1 MEGLSAMT
9 RFALLI
15 GLVICWPIP
24 SIAADNPA
32 GEDLAA
38 RLRSLDGNV
47 YPRDDDKAKERTRM
61 LARDVRSRLQVA
73 SERENRAW
81 QQVKDRAGWEKFRD
95 ARLQALRAS
104 LGQFPDPPADLHV
117 RVTRTLEG
125 DGYRIENL
133 VYETRPG
140 LVATANLYTPA
151 KPGKSMPG
159 ILIVHSHHNPNTQGE
174 LQDMGMIWARQGCVV
189 LVPELLGHGER
200 RQHPFNSSKDYQ
212 RPYRVGR
219 QDYFFRYNSGVQLHL
234 IGDSLMGWMVWDQM
248 RDLDLLL
255 SRPGIDKERI
265 ILLGAV
271 AGGGDP
277 AAVVAAFDPR
287 VKAVAP
293 FNFGGPQPDYA
304 IPANAERDF
313 YYFSVADWESTR
325 CLRLGAR
332 DGFAHWVI
340 VGASAPR
347 GLIYAHEFAW
357 NRERDPVWPRLQQIF
372 GWYGA
377 SDHLDATIGKGSVR
391 GTAGPENSHCNNI
404 GPLHR
409 SKIYPILQR
418 WFDMPI
424 PQEYSKRRT
433 ADELLCL
440 TPEALK
446 VFHPRPL
453 HELAAEI
460 GGRRAADARRR
471 RADLDPEQQR
481 KQLRQ
486 DWARVLGDVE
496 PKADPKVGEQKKQTL
511 GSLTVERLALEVESG
526 IDVPLVLLAPAS
538 KSGKRLPVVLGLAQG
553 GKQGFLKHRAEAIA
567 ELLAGGAAVC
577 LLDVRGTG
585 ETRPANDSRRHT
597 GSSTMLS
604 ATEALLGQTLLG
616 SRLRDVRSALRYLRG
631 RDDLDTSRLALW
643 GDSFAPANPKDPN
656 LAVPLEVDPFP
667 NIAEP
672 LGGLLAL
679 LGALFE
685 DGIRAV
691 HVHGGLTGYDT
702 LLNSPFC
709 YVPHDA
715 LVPGALTAGDLVDVV
730 TALAPRPLRLEGL
743 VDGLNREVPAET
755 VAKTYEPA
763 RKAYRSRKAEA
774 HLYVGGNERQTES
787 AGHWLLRG
795 LGGD

>member
-1 MEGLSAMT
+1 MT
-9 RFALLI
+9 RFVLLI

-24 SIAADNPA
+24 SIAADKPA
-32 GEDLAA
+32 GDDLAT

-47 YPRDDDKAKERTRM
+47 NPRDDKAKERTRM
-61 LARDVRSRLQVA
+61 LARDVRNRLQA
-73 SERENRAW
+73 AGERENQAW
-81 QQVKDRAGWEKFRD
+81 HQVNDRAGWEKFRD

-104 LGQFPDPPADLHV
+104 LGQYPDPPSDLHM

-125 DGYRIENL
+125 EGYRIENL

-140 LVATANLYTPA
+140 LVATANLYTPT
-151 KPGKSMPG
+151 KPGRSMPG

-174 LQDMGMIWARQGCVV
+174 LQDMGMTWARQGCVV

-200 RQHPFNSSKDYQ
+200 RQHPFNSNKDYP
-212 RPYRVGR
+212 RPFRAGR
-219 QDYFFRYNSGVQLHL
+219 QDYYFRYNAGLQLHL
-234 IGDSLMGWMVWDQM
+234 IGDSLMGWMVWDL
-248 RDLDLLL
+248 RRSLDLLL

-265 ILLGAV
+265 LLLGAV

-287 VKAVAP
+287 VKAVAS

-313 YYFSVADWESTR
+313 YYFSVAEWESTR

-340 VGASAPR
+340 VGAAAPR
-347 GLIYAHEFAW
+347 RLIYAHEFAW
-357 NRERDPVWPRLQQIF
+357 NRERDPVWPRLQKIF
-372 GWYGA
+372 GWYDA
-377 SDHLDATIGKGSVR
+377 SDHLAATFGKGSVR
-391 GTAGPENSHCNNI
+391 GTPPESSHCNNI

-424 PQEYSKRRT
+424 PQEYSKRRP

-440 TPEALK
+440 TPETLK
-446 VFHPRPL
+446 MLHPRPL

-460 GGRRAADARRR
+460 GGRRASEARRR
-471 RADLDPEQQR
+471 RANLDPEQQR

-486 DWARVLGDVE
+486 DWARRLGDVE
-496 PKADPKVGEQKKQTL
+496 PKAAPKVHDQKKQTL
-511 GSLTVERLALEVESG
+511 GSLTVERLALEVEPG
-526 IDVPLVLLAPAS
+526 IVVPLVLLMPS
-538 KSGKRLPVVLGLAQG
+538 RKSGKRPPVVLGLAQG
-553 GKQGFLKHRAEAIA
+553 GKQAFLKHRAETIA

-585 ETRPANDSRRHT
+585 ETQPANDSRRHT
-597 GSSTMLS
+597 GSSTTLS

-631 RDDLDTSRLALW
+631 RGDLDTGRVALW
-643 GDSFAPANPKDPN
+643 GDSFAPTNPKDRN
-656 LAVPLEVDPFP
+656 LAIPLEVDLFP

-679 LGALFE
+679 FGALFE

-691 HVHGGLTGYDT
+691 HVHSGLAGYES
-702 LLNSPFC
+702 LLSSPFC

-715 LVPGALTAGDLVDVV
+715 LVPGALTTGDLVDVAAV
-730 TALAPRPLRLEGL
+730 LAPRPLLMEGL
-743 VDGLNREVPAET
+743 VDGLNREVPAQT
-755 VAKTYEPA
+755 AAKIYESA
-763 RKAYRSRKAEA
+763 RNAYRSRKAGANLQVRGSEKP
-774 HLYVGGNERQTES
+774 TES
-787 AGHWLLRG
+787 VEQWLLRA
-795 LGGD
+795 LAGD

>member
-1 MEGLSAMT
+1 MT
-9 RFALLI
+9 RFALFIGFLI
-15 GLVICWPIP
+15 CCPIP
-24 SIAADNPA
+24 MLAADNPA

-61 LARDVRSRLQVA
+61 LAKDVRTRLQAA
-73 SERENRAW
+73 SERENRDW

-104 LGQFPDPPADLHV
+104 LGQYPDPPADLHV

-140 LVATANLYTPA
+140 LVATANLYTPS

-159 ILIVHSHHNPNTQGE
+159 ILIVHSHHNPNTQVE

-212 RPYRVGR
+212 RPFRVGR
-219 QDYFFRYNSGVQLHL
+219 QDYFFRYNSGVQLQL
-234 IGDSLMGWMVWDQM
+234 IGDSLMGWMVWDLR

-255 SRPGIDKERI
+255 SRPGIDIDKERI

-313 YYFSVADWESTR
+313 YYFSIADWESTR

-340 VGASAPR
+340 VGAAAPR

-357 NRERDPVWPRLQQIF
+357 NRERDPVWPRLQKIF
-372 GWYGA
+372 GWYGT

-391 GTAGPENSHCNNI
+391 GTAGPDNSHCNNI

-424 PQEYSKRRT
+424 PQEYSKRRS
-433 ADELLCL
+433 ANELLCL
-440 TPEALK
+440 TREALK
-446 VFHPRPL
+446 AYHPRPL

-460 GGRRAADARRR
+460 GGQRAAEARRR

-481 KQLRQ
+481 KRLRQ
-486 DWARVLGDVE
+486 DWTRLLGGVE
-496 PKADPKVGEQKKQTL
+496 PKADPKILEQKKQTL
-511 GSLTVERLALEVESG
+511 GSMTVERLALEVEPG
-526 IDVPLVLLAPAS
+526 IVVPTLLLVPSS
-538 KSGKRLPVVLGLAQG
+538 KSGKRPPVVVGLAQG
-553 GKQGFLKHRAEAIA
+553 GKQAFLKHRAETIA
-567 ELLAGGAAVC
+567 ELLAGGTAVC

-585 ETRPANDSRRHT
+585 ETQLANDSRRHT
-597 GSSTMLS
+597 GSSTSLS

-631 RDDLDTSRLALW
+631 RDDLDSGRLALW
-643 GDSFAPANPKDPN
+643 GDSFAPANPKDRN

-672 LGGLLAL
+672 VGGLLAL
-679 LGALFE
+679 FGALFE

-691 HVHGGLTGYDT
+691 HVHGGLAGYDS
-702 LLNSPFC
+702 LLTSPFC

-715 LVPGALTAGDLVDVV
+715 LVPGALTAGDLVDVASV
-730 TALAPRPLRLEGL
+730 LAPRSLHLEGL
-743 VDGLNREVPAET
+743 VDGLNREVAAES
-755 VAKTYEPA
+755 VAKIYEPA
-763 RKAYRSRKAEA
+763 RNAYRSRKAEG
-774 HLYVGGNERQTES
+774 HLQIVKSEREAES
-787 AGHWLLRG
+787 VAHWLLRG
-795 LGGD
+795 LTRD